1 LNDNLALT
9 LKAYEASLRRPYEE
23 FVALL
28 HPEITITL
36 PPSLPHG
43 GTYHGRAGAWQ
54 LRERLLAA
62 WSDFR
67 VEILEHLVGADAVV
81 TMIQLQAV
89 AKASGRPVNS
99 RIAEFWRF
107 RDGQVLEL
115 SAYYFDTKAVADVC
129 RPA

>member
-36 PPSLPHG
+36 PPSVPHG
-43 GTYHGRAGAWQ
+43 GTYHGREGAWQ
-54 LRERLLAA
+54 LRARLLAA

-89 AKASGRPVNS
+89 AKATGRPVSN

-107 RDGQVLEL
+107 REGQVLEL
-115 SAYYFDTKAVADVC
+115 SAFYFDTKAVADAC